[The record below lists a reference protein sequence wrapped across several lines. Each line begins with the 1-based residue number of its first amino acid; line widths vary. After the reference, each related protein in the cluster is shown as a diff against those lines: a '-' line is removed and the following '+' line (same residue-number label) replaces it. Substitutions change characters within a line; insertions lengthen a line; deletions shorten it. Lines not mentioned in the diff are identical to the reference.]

1 MVTVQEIYFLIILS
15 YFTLMSILIG
25 ICQTQIKECLKR
37 LKKADATAKQE
48 NASNQIEATNPVWM

>member
-1 MVTVQEIYFLIILS
+1 MMTVQEIYFLTILS

-25 ICQTQIKECLKR
+25 ICQTQIKECLNR

-48 NASNQIEATNPVWM
+48 NASNQIEATNPV

>member
-1 MVTVQEIYFLIILS
+1 MVTVQEIYFLTILS

-25 ICQTQIKECLKR
+25 ICQTQIKECLNR

>member
-25 ICQTQIKECLKR
+25 ICQTQIKDCLNQ

-48 NASNQIEATNPVWM
+48 NASNQIEATNPV

>member
-25 ICQTQIKECLKR
+25 ICQTRIKECLNR
-37 LKKADATAKQE
+37 LKKADAIAKQE

>member
-1 MVTVQEIYFLIILS
+1 MVTVQEIYFLTILS

-25 ICQTQIKECLKR
+25 ICQTQIKECLNR

-48 NASNQIEATNPVWM
+48 NASNQIEATNPV

>member
-25 ICQTQIKECLKR
+25 ICQTQIKECLNQ

-48 NASNQIEATNPVWM
+48 NASNQIEATNPV

>member
-1 MVTVQEIYFLIILS
+1 MVTVQEIYFLTILS

-25 ICQTQIKECLKR
+25 ICQTQIKECLNR
-37 LKKADATAKQE
+37 LKKADAIAKQE